1 MKQNTLSNL
10 LMMGFLVISVVF
22 TSCTNEEETNSGL
35 LKEETTIKVLLP
47 GEVYRNV
54 NKKLNA
60 KLNKPLTNTNGN
72 SETPSYTDVDFSEEA
87 AQEILQPLVVYGID
101 IRDQLIE
108 AANNNDLSISDEEL
122 EDMQNMDDSQLA
134 ALAYFTFSLTD
145 ETLVEDDEDIELDED
160 AYTWKDI
167 KDCLFEAVGVSII
180 TDANKYISG
189 TKTLMTATNALQIA
203 RGLIV
208 RTVGWIGIAYS
219 AYKFG
224 KCLRNR

>member
-134 ALAYFTFSLTD
+134 ALAYFTFSLTGQ
-145 ETLVEDDEDIELDED
+145 TLTEDDEDIELDED

-167 KDCLFEAVGVSII
+167 KDCLFEAVGRELVFGIQG
-180 TDANKYISG
+180 YIQG
-189 TKTLMTATNALQIA
+189 TKTLMTATTALQIA
-203 RGLIV
+203 RGFIT
-208 RTVGWIGIAYS
+208 RTLGWIGVAYS

-224 KCLRNR
+224 RCLHNR